1 MQKHNQFNH
10 YFWYYTLKYDAVG
23 GIHMLEQVNC
33 SDNLKC
39 NHFYGGFKRL
49 SCFFGQQGTKITVGG
64 CSRRYGGSRHAR
76 VASVRR
82 HGGKCA
88 CAMDDRSAAAD
99 GLPSETGKHR
109 LLSPRASGSCPTKP
123 YWNGSVEMESA
134 PRGIVLHLSSG
145 SHSPAVTTPTT
156 DERPAYLPST
166 LAGV

>member
-1 MQKHNQFNH
+1 MFL
-10 YFWYYTLKYDAVG
+10 WPT
-23 GIHMLEQVNC
+23 
-33 SDNLKC
+33 
-39 NHFYGGFKRL
+39 R
-49 SCFFGQQGTKITVGG
+49 GTKITVGG
-64 CSRRYGGSRHAR
+64 RSKRFPAR
-76 VASVRR
+76 KGRSRR

-88 CAMDDRSAAAD
+88 CAMDDRSAATD

-134 PRGIVLHLSSG
+134 PRGIVLHLSSV